1 MACVRKRSL
10 YNRKNK
16 QERMVSMADKK
27 QNLMK
32 YGEIIS
38 KCWEDEAYKKRFIE
52 DPESVMA
59 EAGMDIEEGVT
70 YKVIEQPKL
79 VKYLVIPHEDAKD
92 AVQTIAKS
100 LLNVAEKKDTIIPEG
115 AEVRIIQN
123 TEDMR
128 YMVLPASP
136 KSLTSAELKMVAGGD
151 SAVTATNVVQTGEVA
166 TTVVEIEELSTTTTL
181 EFEAE
186 VAVVAVASAVFVL
199 I

>member
-1 MACVRKRSL
+1 MT
-10 YNRKNK
+10 
-16 QERMVSMADKK
+16 DKK
-27 QNLMK
+27 KNAVK
-32 YGEIIS
+32 YGEVVS
-38 KCWEDEAYKKRFIE
+38 KCWEDEAYKKRFVE
-52 DPESVMA
+52 DPEAVLS
-59 EAGMDIEEGVT
+59 EAGFEVEEGVT

>member
-1 MACVRKRSL
+1 
-10 YNRKNK
+10 
-16 QERMVSMADKK
+16 MADKK
-27 QNLMK
+27 QNAVI
-32 YGEIIS
+32 YGEVVA
-38 KCWEDEAYKKRFIE
+38 KCWEDETYKKRFIE
-52 DPESVMA
+52 DPEGVLT
-59 EAGMDIEEGVT
+59 EAGFAVDEGVT

-92 AVQTIAKS
+92 AVQTIAKN

-181 EFEAE
+181 EFEVE

>member
-1 MACVRKRSL
+1 MT
-10 YNRKNK
+10 
-16 QERMVSMADKK
+16 DKK
-27 QNLMK
+27 KNAVK
-32 YGEIIS
+32 YGEVVS
-38 KCWEDEAYKKRFIE
+38 KCWEDEAYKKRFVE
-52 DPESVMA
+52 DPEAVLS
-59 EAGMDIEEGVT
+59 EAGFEVEEGVT

-186 VAVVAVASAVFVL
+186 VAVVAVGSAVFVL

>member
-1 MACVRKRSL
+1 MLGRRGV
-10 YNRKNK
+10 
-16 QERMVSMADKK
+16 
-27 QNLMK
+27 
-32 YGEIIS
+32 
-38 KCWEDEAYKKRFIE
+38 KKRFVE
-52 DPESVMA
+52 DPEAVLS
-59 EAGMDIEEGVT
+59 EAGFDVEEGVT

-92 AVQTIAKS
+92 AVQTIAKN

-181 EFEAE
+181 EFEVE